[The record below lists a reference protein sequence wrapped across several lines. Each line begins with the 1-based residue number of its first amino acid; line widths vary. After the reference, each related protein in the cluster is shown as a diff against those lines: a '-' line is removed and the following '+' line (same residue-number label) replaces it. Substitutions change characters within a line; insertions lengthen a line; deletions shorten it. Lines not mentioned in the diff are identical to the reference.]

1 MKKTMKFLSMAA
13 LALVGAVMTGCSSDD
28 NAVEEAPK
36 QPANY
41 SVTKTLRVNLDG
53 GEAGARGITRALS
66 EGGTKTFATGD
77 KLAITY
83 TKAEDGMLT
92 KVETDA
98 LKAGDISGDGK
109 TAMFTV
115 TFTEAPK
122 TGEDRND
129 LTYIY
134 PASIATND
142 GYIDNSQLNSQ
153 DGTLASLARNL
164 DACRKYTKW
173 NGGDLP
179 TLTLENAF
187 TIGKFIIKNPS
198 GTAFNNALT
207 SMTISDGTNTYTITP
222 SASAADDPI
231 WVAMRPISAGTP
243 VTVTA
248 TDGTYNYSK
257 TITIASGK
265 DLLAGSITPINVTM
279 IKTQIVNLASLGTD
293 YVAQNGDILI
303 NTLGENHKISI
314 AAGATVT
321 LDNASINAAGTW
333 TTGDYA
339 GITCLGNATIILS
352 RTNTVKGF
360 CEDYPGVQAG
370 PTGTTLTIQG
380 SGSLTASPNNDG
392 GGCYAAGIG
401 CAWGTNCG
409 NIVIE
414 GGTISATGGSE
425 IGAGIGSTANST
437 CGNIEIKGGEVT
449 AESVAYSA
457 GIGSSMDGGY
467 TSSCGNITITSGVT
481 RVTATKGFNAPNSI
495 GAGLDATCGT
505 VTIGGTVYW
514 GPTAA
519 DPSEYE
525 YKNGGDTYL
534 PTSPLVYPAP

>member
-279 IKTQIVNLASLGTD
+279 KLVPSDAINGLFSVSSTKQVYFSKGNLQAVGTTISSPSSGWTWQFAEYQYDYPVGGRGYYMEEPETGNNYINGNGTLSASGTVDLFYWSESATYYGISKIEDNTPMKGAFVDWGGNIGSGWYTLSKDEWDYLFSGRANAASKYGHGSVNSVTGMIVLPDSW
-293 YVAQNGDILI
+293 
-303 NTLGENHKISI
+303 TLPDGLSFTAGSSSSNYYTTVQWSQMES
-314 AAGATVT
+314 AGAVF
-321 LDNASINAAGTW
+321 LPISGLRVI
-333 TTGDYA
+333 TGVYEV
-339 GITCLGNATIILS
+339 GIYGYYWSSSVYEGNDVMAYRL
-352 RTNTVKGF
+352 
-360 CEDYPGVQAG
+360 E
-370 PTGTTLTIQG
+370 IQ
-380 SGSLTASPNNDG
+380 SGYLP
-392 GGCYAAGIG
+392 
-401 CAWGTNCG
+401 
-409 NIVIE
+409 
-414 GGTISATGGSE
+414 SATAFDKNYGF
-425 IGAGIGSTANST
+425 AVRLVKN
-437 CGNIEIKGGEVT
+437 
-449 AESVAYSA
+449 AE
-457 GIGSSMDGGY
+457 
-467 TSSCGNITITSGVT
+467 
-481 RVTATKGFNAPNSI
+481 
-495 GAGLDATCGT
+495 
-505 VTIGGTVYW
+505 
-514 GPTAA
+514 
-519 DPSEYE
+519 
-525 YKNGGDTYL
+525 
-534 PTSPLVYPAP
+534 